1 MFHQQKPIIMK
12 KIFLFLSML
21 LAMGL
26 SSACSSDD
34 SKTIIG
40 DCYTGQV
47 KYFGIETGSVQAT
60 IIGVPDESILPVGCE
75 VIFNYKELSES
86 TPQVNDIIKFRLVDY
101 SQIKETNGPGL
112 MLRYIC
118 KVKPCN

>member
-1 MFHQQKPIIMK
+1 MK
-12 KIFLFLSML
+12 KLFLFLSML
-21 LAMGL
+21 LAIGL

-34 SKTIIG
+34 AKTIIG

-101 SQIKETNGPGL
+101 SQIKETNGPEL